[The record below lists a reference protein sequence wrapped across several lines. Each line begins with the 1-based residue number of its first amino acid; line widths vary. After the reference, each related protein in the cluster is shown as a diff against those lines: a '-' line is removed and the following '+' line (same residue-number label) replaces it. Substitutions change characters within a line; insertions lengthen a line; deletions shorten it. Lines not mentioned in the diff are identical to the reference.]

1 MPADT
6 APVVHLET
14 LGCRLN
20 EAELEAWA
28 RDFRRRGCRIAA
40 GDEPADL
47 LVVNTC
53 AVTAE
58 AVRKS
63 RKLLRRLKRAHPGAR
78 LVVSGCAASLTDTD
92 LGEARIDLVVD
103 NADKDRLVEI
113 AADALAL
120 PPPKGPDPDA
130 ADALFARGRQRA
142 FVKVQDGC
150 RYQCTFCITTIA
162 RGTERSRP
170 LAEIIAE
177 INAVTAAG
185 VQEIVLTGVQLGGY
199 GRDAGSAA
207 APPNLAGLIAAVL
220 RDTDIPRI
228 RLGSVEPW
236 DLPEDFWQLF
246 SDPRLMPH
254 LHLPLQSG
262 ADSVLQRMA
271 RRCRTDAFARLVA
284 DARRAIPDFQVSTD
298 VIVGFPGET
307 RGEWRQTM
315 DFVAAT
321 GFSHLHIFPYSPRA
335 STRAAAM
342 AEQVPEAVKRER
354 ARALHEVGAVLKTAA
369 LSALAGHTLPV
380 LLEGDNLDAAGPYA
394 AGFTPGY
401 LPVRLRGA
409 PADAVGRIV
418 PARLLRCTDDAA
430 ALEAGLA
437 TAASAAMP
445 PDPGAATRPAQ

>member
-1 MPADT
+1 MPAEP
-6 APVVHLET
+6 APRVYLET

-20 EAELEAWA
+20 EAELEGWA

-103 NADKDRLVEI
+103 NADKDRLVDI

-120 PPPKGPDPDA
+120 PPPTGPDPDA

-150 RYQCTFCITTIA
+150 RYQCTFCITTVA
-162 RGTERSRP
+162 RGAERSRAP
-170 LAEIIAE
+170 AEILDE
-177 INAVTAAG
+177 INAVAAAG

-199 GRDAGSAA
+199 GRDEATTG
-207 APPNLAGLIAAVL
+207 APDLAGLIAAVL
-220 RDTDIPRI
+220 RETDIPRI

-246 SDPRLMPH
+246 SDPRVMPH
-254 LHLPLQSG
+254 VHLPLQSG
-262 ADSVLQRMA
+262 ADTVLQRMA
-271 RRCRTDAFARLVA
+271 RRCRTEAFARLVA
-284 DARRAIPDFQVSTD
+284 DARHAIPDFQVSTD

-307 RGEWRQTM
+307 QAEWRQTM
-315 DFVAAT
+315 DFVAAI

-335 STRAAAM
+335 GTRAAAM
-342 AEQVPEAVKRER
+342 AEQVPEPVKRER
-354 ARALHEVGAVLKTAA
+354 ARALHELGAVLKTAA
-369 LSALAGHTLPV
+369 LSAQAGRTLPV
-380 LLEGDNLDAAGPYA
+380 LIEGENRDAAGPYA

-401 LPVRLRGA
+401 LAVRLRGA
-409 PADAVGRIV
+409 PAGAVGRIV
-418 PARLLRCTDDAA
+418 PARLLGCTDDAS
-430 ALEAGLA
+430 ALEGRLDSAAGATAPDLGRAGL
-437 TAASAAMP
+437 
-445 PDPGAATRPAQ
+445 PAQ

>member
-6 APVVHLET
+6 APRVHLET

-20 EAELEAWA
+20 EAELEGWA

-103 NADKDRLVEI
+103 NADKDRLVDI

-120 PPPKGPDPDA
+120 PPPRGPDPDA

-142 FVKVQDGC
+142 FVKAQDGC

-162 RGTERSRP
+162 RGAERSRP
-170 LAEIIAE
+170 LAEIVDE
-177 INAVTAAG
+177 INAVAAAG

-199 GRDAGSAA
+199 GRDAAA
-207 APPNLAGLIAAVL
+207 AATLDLAGLIAAVL
-220 RDTDIPRI
+220 RQTDIARI

-236 DLPEDFWQLF
+236 DLTEDFWLLF

-262 ADSVLQRMA
+262 ADAVLQRMA
-271 RRCRTDAFARLVA
+271 RRCRTEAFASLVA
-284 DARRAIPDFQVSTD
+284 DARSAIPDFQVSTD

-321 GFSHLHIFPYSPRA
+321 GFSHLHIFPYSPR
-335 STRAAAM
+335 SGTRAAAM
-342 AEQVPEAVKRER
+342 TEQVPESVKRER
-354 ARALHEVGAVLKTAA
+354 ARALHELGAVLKTAA
-369 LSALAGHTLPV
+369 LSAQAGRTLPV
-380 LLEGDNLDAAGPYA
+380 LIEGENRDAAGPYA
-394 AGFTPGY
+394 AGFTPAY

-409 PADAVGRIV
+409 PADAVGHIV

-430 ALEAGLA
+430 ALEGRLDTAAAGATPATLWQAGL
-437 TAASAAMP
+437 
-445 PDPGAATRPAQ
+445 PAQ